1 LVKFLFEYV
10 FKNIS
15 LFDNISNNS
24 ITNEEILNN
33 EKIKVKIFKEFRK
46 IIYNSR
52 VEGFRKKLKE
62 SQDEFIKFT
71 QDKLRELGGILD
83 SIKSEADKDGKDN
96 IYENFLYPIFKSL
109 KLIIFISISKN
120 RNVLILD
127 SIEKVKIFFL
137 FFLLYVILGKISN
150 KSN

>member
-10 FKNIS
+10 FKNI
-15 LFDNISNNS
+15 LEFDNISINS
-24 ITNEEILNN
+24 MTSEEVLNN
-33 EKIKVKIFKEFRK
+33 EKNKVKIFKEFRK

-71 QDKLRELGGILD
+71 QDKLRELGGVLD
-83 SIKSEADKDGKDN
+83 LIKSEADKEGKDN

-127 SIEKVKIFFL
+127 SIENVKIFFL
-137 FFLLYVILGKISN
+137 IFFYYM
-150 KSN
+150 